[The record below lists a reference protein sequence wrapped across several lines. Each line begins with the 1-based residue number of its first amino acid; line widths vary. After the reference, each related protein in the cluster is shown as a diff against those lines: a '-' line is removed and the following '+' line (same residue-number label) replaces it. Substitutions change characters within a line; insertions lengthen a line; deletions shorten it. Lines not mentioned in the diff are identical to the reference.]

1 MRILS
6 HYFATRFLGF
16 VLTVLAAGLAI
27 LATIELVLNLEE
39 LSALS
44 NALRKTGPADPA
56 RLAGTLLAFLWSRL
70 ASLYLPDL
78 LPIASFVAAFLTV
91 GVAGRRLEW
100 VALESSGI
108 RPLRVL
114 MPLMAAASLLALV
127 AYAVD
132 ETIVLGAQR
141 ANLVEDRFDRDEIE
155 LDRRAFW
162 YHRGPI
168 ITNIGHAD
176 PTARTLH
183 DVELF
188 ERGVGSASGRI
199 ARIVRARDVRI
210 LPDGRWRFDEAS
222 VWTFDPADPV
232 AEPRFETRRSL
243 ELDLESVPR
252 NPLAEADPALAPLG
266 TLARHL
272 ATQSPAGSPNARRL
286 ALAYHERL
294 SRPMRVMVFSWLALP
309 FGLRVDRR
317 GRITPAA
324 ALALATLAGYFGV
337 ASLGTALTRLGLI
350 PVGVSSWGVPLLF
363 ATAAGVG
370 LVRRG
375 V

>member
-16 VLTVLAAGLAI
+16 VLTVLASGLAI

-39 LSALS
+39 MSALS
-44 NALRKTGPADPA
+44 DALRKSGSSAV
-56 RLAGTLLAFLWSRL
+56 AGTLLSFLWNRL
-70 ASLYLPDL
+70 ATLYLPDL
-78 LPIASFVAAFLTV
+78 IPIASFVAAFLTV
-91 GVAGRRLEW
+91 AVAGRRLEW
-100 VALESSGI
+100 IAIEANGI

-114 MPLMAAASLLALV
+114 LPVMASAGLIAIAAHV
-127 AYAVD
+127 VD
-132 ETIVLGAQR
+132 ETIVLR
-141 ANLVEDRFDRDEIE
+141 ARRAHLVEDRFDREEIA

-176 PTARTLH
+176 PTTRTLH

-188 ERGVGSASGRI
+188 ERGLGEASGRI
-199 ARIVRARDVRI
+199 ARIVRAPDVRI
-210 LPDGRWRFDEAS
+210 LSDGRWHFDEAS

-252 NPLAEADPALAPLG
+252 NPLAEADPVYAPLA
-266 TLARHL
+266 TLARHV
-272 ATQSPAGSPNARRL
+272 AAETPKASPNARRL
-286 ALAYHERL
+286 ALAYYERL
-294 SRPMRVMVFSWLALP
+294 SRPVRVVVLGWLALP
-309 FGLRVDRR
+309 FGLLVDRR
-317 GRITPAA
+317 GRIAPAA
-324 ALALATLAGYFGV
+324 LLGLVALATYFG
-337 ASLGTALTRLGLI
+337 ASTLGAALTRLSLLPIGL
-350 PVGVSSWGVPLLF
+350 SSWAVPLLF
-363 ATAAGVG
+363 AMASGIG
-370 LVRRG
+370 LLRRR